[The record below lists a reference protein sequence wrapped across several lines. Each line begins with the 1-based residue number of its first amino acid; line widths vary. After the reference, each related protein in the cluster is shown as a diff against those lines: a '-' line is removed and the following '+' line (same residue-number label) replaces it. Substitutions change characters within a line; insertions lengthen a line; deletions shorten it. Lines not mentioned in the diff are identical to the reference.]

1 MIREV
6 IQLVNKHSQWPDN
19 HPSFSVCFLELF
31 QTMRGETE
39 AHSTVRLELEWREQ
53 LKLGKV
59 EFALWIREGAWRR
72 ALQLEPH
79 RLLWKS
85 GGSGSRIF

>member
-6 IQLVNKHSQWPDN
+6 IQSVNKHSQWPDN

-39 AHSTVRLELEWREQ
+39 ADTGSLYCAV
-53 LKLGKV
+53 GAGV
-59 EFALWIREGAWRR
+59 EGATEER
-72 ALQLEPH
+72 E
-79 RLLWKS
+79 S
-85 GGSGSRIF
+85 